1 MKKNTL
7 LQTSSQTVGPFF
19 AYGLTSQQYRYD
31 FPNLFNGNL
40 RKNDI
45 DGKEI
50 SIKGRV
56 IDGKGNPLHDAMI
69 EIWQAD
75 PQGNYSTDQNSDFLG
90 FGRMGTGSDNF
101 IGFNFLT
108 YKPGKINDSSAP
120 HINLTVFARGMLN
133 HLFTRIYFSDEEN
146 EIDEVFNQVDPLLR
160 PRLIAEKVNEEEYY
174 FDIILQGENE
184 TIFFDI

>member
-1 MKKNTL
+1 
-7 LQTSSQTVGPFF
+7 
-19 AYGLTSQQYRYD
+19 
-31 FPNLFNGNL
+31 
-40 RKNDI
+40 
-45 DGKEI
+45 
-50 SIKGRV
+50 
-56 IDGKGNPLHDAMI
+56 
-69 EIWQAD
+69 
-75 PQGNYSTDQNSDFLG
+75 
-90 FGRMGTGSDNF
+90 MGTGSDNF

-133 HLFTRIYFSDEEN
+133 HLFTRIYFSDEKN